1 MSTGLKIP
9 AEKLSNGLGDE
20 PFAVTHELQ
29 DNPLLTLEAIAELAD
44 YLDPETNVEH
54 NLGDVPEV
62 LPDGEAPRLEISPGE
77 IVRTIDTNRSWMV
90 LKRIEDHPAYR
101 DLLENTLSEV
111 TAAVAA
117 KEGPIRRREGFIFIS
132 APNSVTPTHIDPEYN
147 FLLQIRGS
155 KEMIVGQYAD
165 RASEDYEV
173 ERYYGGGHRNLKEMP
188 ADATSFPLTP
198 GDGVFV
204 PLHAPHVVRNGP
216 DPSISLSVTWNTEAS
231 DRNALVHAF
240 NARLRALKLS
250 PNPPGSRPAVDR
262 AKAGSW
268 QAARSAI
275 RGARRLRNREPA
287 SQG

>member
-1 MSTGLKIP
+1 MSTGLNIP
-9 AEKLSNGLGDE
+9 PERLANGLGYE
-20 PFAVTHELQ
+20 PFAVTHTLQ

-44 YLDPETNVEH
+44 YLPADTNVEH

-62 LPDGEAPRLEISPGE
+62 LPDGEAPRLDLSPGE

-90 LKRIEDHPAYR
+90 LKRIEDNPKYR
-101 DLLENTLSEV
+101 ALLESTLSEV

-117 KEGPIRRREGFIFIS
+117 SEGPIRRREGFIFIS

-147 FLLQIRGS
+147 FLLQIRGT
-155 KEMIVGQYAD
+155 KEMIVGHYAD
-165 RASEDYEV
+165 EASENQEV

-188 ADATSFPLTP
+188 ADARSFPLSP

-216 DPSISLSVTWNTEAS
+216 EPSISLSVTWNTEAS

-240 NARLRALKLS
+240 NARLRALKMN
-250 PNPPGSRPAVDR
+250 PHPPGRRPGIDR
-262 AKAGSW
+262 AKAGTW
-268 QAARSAI
+268 TAARSAI
-275 RGARRLRNREPA
+275 RGARKLRSREPA
-287 SQG
+287 A